1 MQLSIVCSEE
11 KHPTFDFHALNKK
24 KIVFNYLKKM
34 GEKKNT
40 NPHMWFPRKTQ
51 NMFYIVLYLN
61 R

>member
-11 KHPTFDFHALNKK
+11 KHPTFEFHALNKK

-40 NPHMWFPRKTQ
+40 NPICGFRVKHKTC
-51 NMFYIVLYLN
+51 FILSYI
-61 R
+61 

>member
-34 GEKKNT
+34 GEKKILT
-40 NPHMWFPRKTQ
+40 P
-51 NMFYIVLYLN
+51 YVVSA
-61 R
+61 